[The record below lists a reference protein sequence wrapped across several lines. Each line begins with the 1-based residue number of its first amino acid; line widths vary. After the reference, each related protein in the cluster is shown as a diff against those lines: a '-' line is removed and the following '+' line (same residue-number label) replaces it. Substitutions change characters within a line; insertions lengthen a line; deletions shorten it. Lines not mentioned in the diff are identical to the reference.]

1 MVVASLGFSVYSIM
15 SSANMVVLLFVGGF
29 TFCFPIWIPFVYFSL
44 SAMVRTS
51 KIMLNKASESGHSC
65 LVPDVRGNVL
75 SFKPSTMMLALG
87 LSYMA
92 FIMLKKVPS
101 CAYFLQS
108 LFFFF
113 IINGC

>member
-15 SSANMVVLLFVGGF
+15 SSVNMVVLLFVGF
-29 TFCFPIWIPFVYFSL
+29 TFCFPIWIPFIYFSL

-51 KIMLNKASESGHSC
+51 KIMLNKTSESRHSC
-65 LVPDVRGNVL
+65 LVPDVRGNVF
-75 SFKPSTMMLALG
+75 SFKPSRMMLAMG

-101 CAYFLQS
+101 CAYFMES
-108 LFFFF
+108 LSFFF